1 MPEIAVSA
9 EHLVR
14 LAEELDEI
22 RAFLA
27 ALDRVST
34 VEPWAFGPGGT
45 PGALA
50 TVLGNWQR
58 YRLLLGRRLDALSVA
73 ARAAGAGYAEVEATV
88 TRGFEGLAR

>member
-9 EHLVR
+9 EDLVR
-14 LAEELDEI
+14 LAEELDEV

-34 VEPWAFGPGGT
+34 IEPWAFGPGET
-45 PGALA
+45 PGALLA
-50 TVLGNWQR
+50 VLGNWQR
-58 YRLLLGRRLDALSVA
+58 YRLLLGRQLDALALA

-88 TRGFEGLAR
+88 TKGFEGLRR